1 MRPTVRDC
9 GVQLRRQFGGV
20 YFVGSR
26 VRAICKGFLSRW
38 ALMQV
43 ELLGVVAIICGVLS
57 WLLGR
62 GLPAYLLFISTL
74 FGAGA
79 ALILP
84 TLGYSNIQ
92 PAHLL
97 LAFLTVHIFFRRDY
111 IERIFHAL
119 QFPNEGFWLFLT
131 AGYGV
136 LSAVVF
142 PRFFSGS
149 TYVYTVARTAVGAG
163 ILAIP
168 LGPTSSNITQTV
180 YFVGDVCCFL
190 FFYAFSGSE
199 NGLKSM
205 LKAALAVAS
214 INLGFAALDLI
225 TYFTGTS
232 SLLNFMR
239 NANYQMW
246 NETVVV
252 GFKRITGSFPE
263 ASTFAATTVGLFG
276 FCVRLSLSGIY
287 PLLTSSLSVLSF
299 GALVFATSSTGY
311 VATAALL
318 TWLFLSCL
326 AEIFV
331 RPVARATIIFLVLAP
346 LTVAAL
352 GVGITLHQPTLD
364 VVEDLGS
371 TMVINKLSTGSGEER
386 TRWNEQALR
395 NFADTS
401 GFGAGIG
408 SVRASSFPV
417 AVLGSVGVFGA
428 FTYAMFLCGVFFRRK
443 IRWRDRFGAAVQRS
457 ARAACLGQLLAACAA
472 GGFIDLGLQ
481 FFIFAAM
488 ACAGPWRAQEGV
500 QSYSGRQASDF
511 RGIGGKAPA

>member
-1 MRPTVRDC
+1 
-9 GVQLRRQFGGV
+9 
-20 YFVGSR
+20 
-26 VRAICKGFLSRW
+26 
-38 ALMQV
+38 MQI
-43 ELLGVVAIICGVLS
+43 ELLGIIALICGVLS
-57 WLLGR
+57 WLFG
-62 GLPAYLLFISTL
+62 GNFPAYLLFISTL

-97 LAFLTVHIFFRRDY
+97 LGFLIIHVFFKRDY
-111 IERIFHAL
+111 TERIFHAL
-119 QFPNEGFWLFLT
+119 RFPNEGFWLVLT
-131 AGYGV
+131 AGYV
-136 LSAVVF
+136 LLSAAVF

-149 TYVYTVARTAVGAG
+149 TYVYTIARTAVGAG

-168 LGPTSSNITQTV
+168 LGPSSSNVTQSV
-180 YFVGDVCCFL
+180 YFIGDVCCFL

-199 NGLKSM
+199 DGLKSM
-205 LKAALAVAS
+205 LKAALAVVS
-214 INLGFAALDLI
+214 INLGFAAVDLI

-232 SLLNFMR
+232 SLLNFIR

-263 ASTFAATTVGLFG
+263 ASTFAATTVGLLAFS
-276 FCVRLSLSGIY
+276 VRLCLSGIY
-287 PLLTSSLSVLSF
+287 PLLTLSLSILSF
-299 GALVFATSSTGY
+299 CALVFATSSTGY
-311 VATAALL
+311 VATAVLL
-318 TWLFLSCL
+318 GLLFISCL
-326 AEIFV
+326 VEIVV
-331 RPVARATIIFLVLAP
+331 RPVARTTMMFLILAP
-346 LTVAAL
+346 LTVSAL
-352 GVGITLHQPTLD
+352 GVGVVLHQPTLD

-371 TMVINKLSTGSGEER
+371 TMVLNKLSSSSGEER

-401 GFGAGIG
+401 GFGAGVG

-417 AVLGSVGVFGA
+417 ATLGSIGIFGA
-428 FTYAMFLCGVFFRRK
+428 LTYGSFLGGIFLKRK
-443 IRWRDRFGAAVQRS
+443 GRWRDPFGMAIQSA
-457 ARAACLGQLLAACAA
+457 ARAACLGQLLAACVA

-488 ACAGPWRAQEGV
+488 ACSGPLHTQKD
-500 QSYSGRQASDF
+500 YNH
-511 RGIGGKAPA
+511 I